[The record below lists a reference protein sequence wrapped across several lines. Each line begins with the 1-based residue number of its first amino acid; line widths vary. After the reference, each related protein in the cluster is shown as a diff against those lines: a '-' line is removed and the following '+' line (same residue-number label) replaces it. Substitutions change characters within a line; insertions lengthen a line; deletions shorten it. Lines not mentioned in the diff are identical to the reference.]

1 MSRKNNL
8 QVVCFGELLWD
19 NFPSG
24 KKPGG
29 AVMNVAY
36 HLKNLGVNSHL
47 ISRVGADQNGT
58 EIMQVMKDSAVDTT
72 FVQLDQAHK
81 TSTVEV
87 TTDQD
92 NEVRYEIVKPVAWD
106 YIAFENPHI
115 RLVAQADAL
124 VYGSLSGRCET
135 SRATLAKLLALAPYK
150 VMDVNLRAPDYD
162 AEYIAVLLHQTDL
175 LKLNLEELTIISDW
189 FSQDCQTETARV
201 ELLRSKFDI
210 PEIVVTKGSK
220 GASYYGDET
229 EHHWSAYAI
238 QVADTVGSGDSFLA
252 GLLAMKLSNE
262 YINDTLDFA
271 VGLSAFITTKAG
283 ACPPYKVADVNKFIR
298 TYKKEWSV
306 DRWSGPAS

>member
-1 MSRKNNL
+1 MSRKNSL
-8 QVVCFGELLWD
+8 QVVCFGEVLWD

-36 HLKNLGVNSHL
+36 HLKTLGVNSHL
-47 ISRVGADQNGT
+47 ISRVGADQNGA
-58 EIMQVMKDSAVDTT
+58 ELMQVMKDSGVDTT
-72 FVQLDQAHK
+72 FVQLDQEHK

-115 RLVAQADAL
+115 RLVAQADAI

-135 SRATLAKLLALAPYK
+135 SRATLAQLLALASYK

-162 AEYIAVLLHQTDL
+162 PEYISALLHQTDL
-175 LKLNLEELTIISDW
+175 LKLNLEELTIICDW
-189 FSQDCQTETARV
+189 FSQDCQTETARI
-201 ELLRSKFDI
+201 ELLRNKFSI

-220 GASYYGDET
+220 GASYYGDQT

-238 QVADTVGSGDSFLA
+238 EVADTVGSGDSFLA
-252 GLLAMKLSNE
+252 GLLAMKLSDE

-283 ACPPYKVADVNKFIR
+283 ACPPYKIADVNKFIR

-306 DRWSGPAS
+306 ARWANPV

>member
-1 MSRKNNL
+1 MNRKNSL
-8 QVVCFGELLWD
+8 QVVCFGEVLWD

-47 ISRVGADQNGT
+47 ISRVGSDQNGT
-58 EIMQVMKDSAVDTT
+58 ELIQVMKDSGVDTT
-72 FVQLDQAHK
+72 FVQLDQVHK

-106 YIAFENPHI
+106 YITFENPHI
-115 RLVAQADAL
+115 RLVAQADAI

-135 SRATLAKLLALAPYK
+135 SRETLAQLLALASYK
-150 VMDVNLRAPDYD
+150 VMDVNLRAPDYEP
-162 AEYIAVLLHQTDL
+162 EYIAALLHQTDL

-189 FSQDCQTETARV
+189 FSKDCQTETARI
-201 ELLRSKFDI
+201 ELLRNKFDI

-220 GASYYGDET
+220 GASYYGDQT

-283 ACPPYKVADVNKFIR
+283 ACPPYKIADVNKFIR

-306 DRWSGPAS
+306 DRWPNPAL

>member
-1 MSRKNNL
+1 MSRKNDL
-8 QVVCFGELLWD
+8 QVVCFGEVLWD

-36 HLKNLGVNSHL
+36 HLKTLGVNSHL
-47 ISRVGADQNGT
+47 ISRVGADANGT
-58 EIMQVMKDSAVDTT
+58 ELMQVLEDLGLDKT
-72 FVQLDQAHK
+72 FVQIDQQQK

-87 TTDQD
+87 HVDQE
-92 NEVRYEIVKPVAWD
+92 NEVSYEIVKPVAWD
-106 YIAFENPHI
+106 YIAFENAQT
-115 RLVAQADAL
+115 RLVAQADAI

-135 SRATLAKLLALAPYK
+135 SRKTLLHLLALAPYR

-162 AEYIAVLLHQTDL
+162 EAYIATLLDQTDL
-175 LKLNLEELTIISDW
+175 LKLNADELMIISSW
-189 FSQDCQTETARV
+189 FNPDCQSETERV
-201 ELLRSKFDI
+201 ELLRNKFNI
-210 PEIVVTKGSK
+210 PEVVITKGSR
-220 GASYYGDET
+220 GASYYGEQT

-271 VGLSAFITTKAG
+271 VALSAFITTKAG
-283 ACPPYKVADVNKFIR
+283 ACPDYKLADVNRFIR
-298 TYKKEWSV
+298 VHKK
-306 DRWSGPAS
+306 DSGF

>member
-8 QVVCFGELLWD
+8 QVVCFGEVLWD

-47 ISRVGADQNGT
+47 ISRVGTDQNGT
-58 EIMQVMKDSAVDTT
+58 ELMQVMKDSGADTT

-106 YIAFENPHI
+106 YIEFENPHI
-115 RLVAQADAL
+115 RLVAQADAI

-135 SRATLAKLLALAPYK
+135 SRATLAQLLALASYK
-150 VMDVNLRAPDYD
+150 VMDVNLRAPDYEP
-162 AEYIAVLLHQTDL
+162 EYITTLLHQTDL

-189 FSQDCQTETARV
+189 FSKDCQTETARI
-201 ELLRSKFDI
+201 ELLRNKFDI

-220 GASYYGDET
+220 GASYYGDQT

-283 ACPPYKVADVNKFIR
+283 ACPPYKIADVNKFIR

-306 DRWSGPAS
+306 DRWQNPVL